1 MQSNG
6 DHFRQS
12 YLFILNVT
20 WMEGIAF
27 KYQDSSVCF
36 APLDCW
42 PHTQPFG
49 LMVRESEIF
58 MMRETSY
65 RLLLPAGII

>member
-36 APLDCW
+36 AHL
-42 PHTQPFG
+42 TVG
-49 LMVRESEIF
+49 LIHNH
-58 MMRETSY
+58 
-65 RLLLPAGII
+65 LG